1 RRKIYG
7 PNVIEVPVKSYA
19 RLLVEEVLNPF
30 YIFQVFS
37 IVLWVCDAYY
47 YYAACIFLISTIS
60 LGLSLYETRKQSA
73 TLQNMAKMSV
83 GVRVHRPSGEEMVV
97 SSADLVPGD
106 CISLPADGM
115 LVPCDAALLTGE
127 CMVNE
132 SMLTGE
138 SVPVMKTPLPAGN
151 QADGTVY
158 SPEEHRR
165 HTLFCGTQ
173 VIQAKSY
180 VGREVLA
187 VVTRTGFCTAKG
199 DLISSILY
207 PKPVSFKFYKDAVK
221 FVLFLS
227 ILAFIGTLYSIL
239 ILVKNQVPVGQIII
253 RALDLVT
260 VIVPPALPA
269 AMTVGTIYAQN
280 RLKKQGI
287 FCISPPRINLCGKI
301 RLVCF
306 DKARTLTEEGL
317 DVWGV
322 VPLENNHF
330 MPIIHEPRRLPAG
343 PLLYSL
349 VTCHSVSLLR
359 AQPVGDPVDLKMV
372 ESTGWVR
379 Q

>member
-7 PNVIEVPVKSYA
+7 QNLIEVPVKSYVK
-19 RLLVEEVLNPF
+19 LLVEEVLNPF

-60 LGLSLYETRKQSA
+60 LGLSLYETRKQST

-83 GVRVHRPSGEEMVV
+83 SVRVRRPSGEEMVV

-138 SVPVMKTPLPAGN
+138 SVPVMKTPLPAGG
-151 QADGTVY
+151 QAASTVY
-158 SPEEHRR
+158 SPEEHGR

-180 VGREVLA
+180 VGKEVLA
-187 VVTRTGFCTAKG
+187 VVTRTGNGPRGKAGIKPRPSERWLSTSHRARSPSRTA
-199 DLISSILY
+199 L
-207 PKPVSFKFYKDAVK
+207 
-221 FVLFLS
+221 
-227 ILAFIGTLYSIL
+227 IGTLYSIL

-280 RLKKQGI
+280 RLKNQGI

-306 DKARTLTEEGL
+306 DK
-317 DVWGV
+317 
-322 VPLENNHF
+322 
-330 MPIIHEPRRLPAG
+330 
-343 PLLYSL
+343 
-349 VTCHSVSLLR
+349 
-359 AQPVGDPVDLKMV
+359 
-372 ESTGWVR
+372 
-379 Q
+379 

>member
-7 PNVIEVPVKSYA
+7 PNLIEVPVKSYV

-37 IVLWVCDAYY
+37 IVLWISDAYY
-47 YYAACIFLISTIS
+47 YYAACIFFISTIS
-60 LGLSLYETRKQSA
+60 LGLSLYETRKQSI
-73 TLQNMAKMSV
+73 TLQKMAKMSV
-83 GVRVHRPSGEEMVV
+83 GVRVHRPNGEEMVV
-97 SSADLVPGD
+97 SSVDLVPGD
-106 CISLPADGM
+106 CISLPTDGI

-138 SVPVMKTPLPAGN
+138 SVPVMKTPLPAGS
-151 QADGTVY
+151 QAAGTIY
-158 SPEEHRR
+158 SPKEHRR

-180 VGREVLA
+180 VGGEVLA

-207 PKPVSFKFYKDAVK
+207 PKPVSFKFYKDAMK

-239 ILVKNQVPVGQIII
+239 ILVKNQVPMEQIIF

-260 VIVPPALPA
+260 IIVPPALPA

-280 RLKKQGI
+280 RLKKRGI

-306 DKARTLTEEGL
+306 DKTGTLTEEGL

-330 MPIIHEPRRLPAG
+330 LPIVHEHSRLP
-343 PLLYSL
+343 
-349 VTCHSVSLLR
+349 
-359 AQPVGDPVDLKMV
+359 
-372 ESTGWVR
+372 
-379 Q
+379 